1 MYNEMNTVE
10 PQNSGH
16 IGDWSLVLHRE
27 VALTQPQIY
36 VILL

>member
-1 MYNEMNTVE
+1 MYNEMITVK